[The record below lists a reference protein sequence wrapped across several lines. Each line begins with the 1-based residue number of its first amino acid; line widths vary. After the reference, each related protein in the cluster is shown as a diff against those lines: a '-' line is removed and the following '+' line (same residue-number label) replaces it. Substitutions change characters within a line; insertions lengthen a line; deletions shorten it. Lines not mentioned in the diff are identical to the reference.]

1 MASWVL
7 EHRSTWH
14 QNLLPLYG
22 YDITTTG
29 DRKVKALGD
38 CNGIQLAPAT
48 GLGTPSTRVSNNLR
62 VMHVEESH
70 SYSRRQRQQ
79 ATREAMASES
89 SQRWSRRGAMSCPDT
104 EFETCWIPPLLV
116 KFTEVIIWDPAH
128 MLFPAIAHGMLQA
141 GWLNE
146 SISRVVN

>member
-1 MASWVL
+1 
-7 EHRSTWH
+7 
-14 QNLLPLYG
+14 
-22 YDITTTG
+22 
-29 DRKVKALGD
+29 
-38 CNGIQLAPAT
+38 
-48 GLGTPSTRVSNNLR
+48 
-62 VMHVEESH
+62 MHVEESH

-104 EFETCWIPPLLV
+104 EFETCWIVGSFLHHHFILSLFLQPPLLV